1 MDGMTDK
8 SKAQCQSEDEL
19 QEPKG
24 LLIEETLTG
33 FLDEVASD
41 SPAPGGGSVAA
52 LAGGL
57 ASALAAM
64 VCRLTYGKEQF
75 QGIYNEIKDMAIEL
89 DDTKGRFIELI
100 DEDTDAFNEVMA
112 AYKMSKS
119 NDEQKKERKKAI
131 QMATKN
137 AIRPPLEVCRLSLNV
152 IELAKIV
159 AERGN
164 ESAITDAGV
173 ATIMAK
179 AAYDSARL
187 NIIINLTS
195 VKDEEFKQSIM
206 GELEELGQA
215 VERTTLKALQIVN
228 NKLKK

>member
-1 MDGMTDK
+1 
-8 SKAQCQSEDEL
+8 
-19 QEPKG
+19 
-24 LLIEETLTG
+24 
-33 FLDEVASD
+33 
-41 SPAPGGGSVAA
+41 
-52 LAGGL
+52 
-57 ASALAAM
+57 M

-100 DEDTDAFNEVMA
+100 DEDTEAFNEVMA
-112 AYKMSKS
+112 AYKMPKG

-131 QMATKN
+131 QNATKN

-159 AERGN
+159 ADRGN

-187 NIIINLTS
+187 NIIINLTT

-206 GELEELGQA
+206 GELDELGQA
-215 VERTTLKALQIVN
+215 VERTTLRALQTVN

>member
-1 MDGMTDK
+1 MNGMTDK
-8 SKAQCQSEDEL
+8 SKEQRISEDEE
-19 QEPKG
+19 QESKG

-57 ASALAAM
+57 SAALAAM
-64 VCRLTYGKEQF
+64 VCRLTYNKEQF

-100 DEDTDAFNEVMA
+100 DEDTEAFNEVMA
-112 AYKMSKS
+112 AYRMSKN

-159 AERGN
+159 ADRGN

-187 NIIINLTS
+187 NIIINLTT

-206 GELEELGQA
+206 GELDELGQA